1 MTVTS
6 KQREI
11 LLFSY
16 GSFPSSLD
24 LKFRTTA
31 MNTLNCGTCSF
42 AHAYTYNMFLDN
54 NNIGQ

>member
-6 KQREI
+6 QQRE
-11 LLFSY
+11 

-42 AHAYTYNMFLDN
+42 AHAYTYNMFSDN